1 MLERAADSSVSQY
14 SAATRSALMLPA
26 EAPVTPTSRGRR
38 RSSISFIRVRS
49 ARTRA
54 QLRPAS

>member
-14 SAATRSALMLPA
+14 SAATRSASMLPA
-26 EAPVTPTSRGRR
+26 DAPVTPTSRGRR
-38 RSSISFIRVRS
+38 RSSISLIS
-49 ARTRA
+49 ARKTRTSA